1 MLLEKLDRLQKL
13 DPKKTGNVLVHWCKE
28 LTLTLSDVDQMS
40 LSYTQVPAI

>member
-1 MLLEKLDRLQKL
+1 MLLERLDRLQKL
-13 DPKKTGNVLVHWCKE
+13 DPKKTGNILVHWCKE